1 MSRGPGTIQR
11 IIIDAVTNGIGGTF
25 PDARFLPLLV
35 IADNAGYDTTK
46 LAVRQ
51 SFARAARALE
61 ASGAAE
67 VWQMPVSVPFGRS
80 VISRAKVERTMLC
93 VGPVGYVPSDGPRGF
108 VSGHTDVENAEMMCW
123 ELFESVT
130 DPFRT
135 MRRQPVTPADA

>member
-51 SFARAARALE
+51 SFARAARALDG
-61 ASGAAE
+61 SGTIAL
-67 VWQMPVSVPFGRS
+67 WYLPVSETGLS
-80 VISRAKVERTMLC
+80 VISRTRIHRDMVC
-93 VGPVGYVPSDGPRGF
+93 VGPAGYEPSDGPRGF

-135 MRRQPVTPADA
+135 MRRQMVTPADA